1 MLFSNICIHNRE
13 KFDYLTMKRITLK
26 DLAKELNLSP
36 STISRA
42 LGNNPAISNA
52 TTKRVKKRAEELG
65 FMPNSIASSFRK
77 SKTQSIGIIVPRIDI
92 HFHSLVISGIEDFA
106 YKNNYNVT
114 IFQSKDSL
122 KREKEITKILQNR
135 MVDGVIGCL
144 SIETENCDHFKKFN
158 KLGVPLVFYD
168 RVPTDFDAN
177 KIVINDYESAFTA
190 TKHLIKTG
198 CKRIGHIAGSQ
209 KTTIFK
215 DRLEGYKAAL
225 KKFKIPVDERLIMY
239 TNDLSYEE
247 GVLSAKKYLQLPE
260 LPDGIFCA
268 NDYTAVSVIQ
278 VFRKKEIKIPQ
289 QVAIVGFSNYP
300 ISRIIEPNLTTI
312 NDRAFQMG
320 EASTKLLIRRIE
332 ESNDIIDS
340 EIITL
345 KTELIIRE
353 STKSELGE

>member
-1 MLFSNICIHNRE
+1 MKNRV
-13 KFDYLTMKRITLK
+13 TLK
-26 DLAKELNLSP
+26 DLAKELKLSP

-42 LGNNPAISNA
+42 IGGHPAISDA
-52 TTKRVKKRAEELG
+52 TKKRVKKKAEELG
-65 FMPNSIASSFRK
+65 FTPNSIAASFRNK
-77 SKTQSIGIIVPRIDI
+77 KTRSIGIIVPRIDI

-106 YKNNYNVT
+106 YKNDYNVT

-122 KREKEITKILQNR
+122 KREKEITKILQTR
-135 MVDGVIGCL
+135 MVDGIIGCL

-177 KIVINDYESAFTA
+177 KIVINDFESAYTA
-190 TKHLIKTG
+190 TKHLIKSG
-198 CKRIGHIAGSQ
+198 CKKIGHIAGSQ
-209 KTTIFK
+209 KTSIFK
-215 DRLEGYKAAL
+215 ARLEGYKAAL
-225 KKFKIPVDERLIMY
+225 KKYKIPLDESLIMY
-239 TNDLSYEE
+239 TKNLSYDE
-247 GVLSAKKYLQLPE
+247 GVSSAKKYLNLPE

-268 NDYTAVSVIQ
+268 NDYSAVSVIQ
-278 VFRKKEIKIPQ
+278 VFRKANIKIPE

-320 EASTKLLIRRIE
+320 ESSTKLLIRKIE
-332 ESNDIIDS
+332 DENDIIDS

-345 KTELIIRE
+345 KTELIVRE
-353 STKSELGE
+353 SSKLNA

>member
-1 MLFSNICIHNRE
+1 
-13 KFDYLTMKRITLK
+13 MKNRITLK
-26 DLAKELNLSP
+26 DLAKDLNLSP

-42 LGNNPAISNA
+42 LGNHPAISDA
-52 TTKRVKKRAEELG
+52 TKKRVQKKADTLG
-65 FMPNSIASSFRK
+65 FTPNSIASSFRMK
-77 SKTQSIGIIVPRIDI
+77 KTRSLGIIVPRIDI
-92 HFHSLVISGIEDFA
+92 HFHSLVISGIEDYA

-114 IFQSKDSL
+114 IFQSKNSL
-122 KREKEITKILQNR
+122 KREKEITKILQTR

-144 SIETENCDHFKKFN
+144 SIETKSCDHFKKFD

-177 KIVINDYESAFTA
+177 KIVINDFESAYTA
-190 TKHLIKTG
+190 TKHLIKSG
-198 CKRIGHIAGSQ
+198 CKRIGHIAGNQ
-209 KTTIFK
+209 TTTIFNA
-215 DRLEGYKAAL
+215 RLEGYKAAL
-225 KKFKIPVDERLIMY
+225 KKYKLPIDEALIMH
-239 TNDLSYEE
+239 TNNLSYDE
-247 GVLSAKKYLQLPE
+247 GVNCAKKYLALPE

-278 VFRKKEIKIPQ
+278 VFRKGGINIPQ

-320 EASTKLLIRRIE
+320 EASTKLLIRKIE
-332 ESNDIIDS
+332 DDNDIIDS

-353 STKSELGE
+353 SSKLN

>member
-1 MLFSNICIHNRE
+1 
-13 KFDYLTMKRITLK
+13 MKNRITLK
-26 DLAKELNLSP
+26 DLAKDLNLSP

-42 LGNNPAISNA
+42 LGNHPAISD
-52 TTKRVKKRAEELG
+52 TTKKRVKKKAEELG
-65 FMPNSIASSFRK
+65 FTPNAIAASFRNK
-77 SKTQSIGIIVPRIDI
+77 KTRSIGIIVPRIDI

-122 KREKEITKILQNR
+122 KREQEIAKILQTR
-135 MVDGVIGCL
+135 MVDGIIGCL
-144 SIETENCDHFKKFN
+144 SIETTNCDHFKKFN

-177 KIVINDYESAFTA
+177 KIIINDFESAFTA
-190 TKHLIKTG
+190 TEHLIKSG
-198 CKRIGHIAGSQ
+198 CKRIGHIAGNQ
-209 KTTIFK
+209 TTNIFK
-215 DRLEGYKAAL
+215 ERLEGYKAAL
-225 KKFKIPVDERLIMY
+225 KKYNIPLNESLIMH
-239 TNDLSYEE
+239 TNNLSYDE
-247 GVLSAKKYLQLPE
+247 GVSSAKKYLKLKE
-260 LPDGIFCA
+260 LPDAIFCA

-278 VFRKKEIKIPQ
+278 VFRKMDIKIPQ

-312 NDRAFQMG
+312 NDRAFHMG
-320 EASTKLLIRRIE
+320 EASTKLLIRKIE
-332 ESNDIIDS
+332 DANDIIDS

-353 STKSELGE
+353 SSKIKS